1 MTNFN
6 HVRSGASSLD
16 RLENQML
23 LLDWMHDMLGYEST
37 KDLLRDM
44 KDVEDGFMSD
54 GFSYIYRK
62 LQSRGNLVKVSSTNL
77 ACYDANIHEY
87 MTRINGGREE
97 SITLQYFQYLAIL
110 YAEIFL
116 DYYFSHRDELLR
128 SLNELVNQINANISS
143 YERRHGPFAE
153 TDLKKIAFWM
163 ATGSGKTL
171 IMHINY
177 LQFLRYNN
185 EPLDNILLIT
195 PNEGLSRQHLGEL
208 LDSSIPAARFAL
220 RENGGLETDRDTVQ
234 VIEITKLVPEKHG
247 GGVSVPVE
255 AFEGN
260 NLIFVDEGHKGS
272 GGQAWRG
279 VRDALGDTGFT
290 FEYSATFEQALVA
303 AGDDELVA
311 EYGKAIAFDYS
322 YSHFYGDG
330 YGKDFHIVN
339 LRREITKDQTD
350 MLLLANLLSFYEQQ
364 LIFDEHGEALR
375 PYNLEKPLWVF
386 VGSSVN
392 ATYRKNGQ
400 KHSDVLTVVR
410 FLHRLLAGK
419 KWATE
424 TIDHLLDGESG
435 LKDADGKDIFRDR
448 FGYLRNNRIDAAG
461 TYRDILLKVLHTSF
475 GGGLHLCDIRDG
487 KGELGLKAGGSD
499 EYFGLIYIGDRTAFR
514 KLVESSGMGIVIE
527 QVAISGSLFAGIDGA
542 GTTIEILIGAKKFM
556 EGWNS
561 WRVSSMGLLN
571 MGQSEGSQIIQL
583 FGRGVRLR
591 GLNTSL
597 KRSWELGG
605 DHPEYVRPLETLN
618 IFALRAKYM
627 DQFCNDLER
636 EGVSVH
642 GTVEIRLPIRPN
654 HELLGRGLVMPRMR
668 EDASFVEEETMILDV
683 DPAVKIRV
691 DLSPKVSL
699 ITSSAGGITETSVVP
714 PAGRSIGDDSL
725 ALVDMLAIYTAL
737 LEYKERSGWHNMV
750 VRPGI
755 PERILAK
762 GKYQIVADDPVLR
775 PRSFAEVRRLQE
787 AATAAVMKYAERFYH
802 MRQERW
808 ERNNLDYPTLDKND
822 PNFQD
827 YTIRIPGGEE
837 SLVLA
842 VRKLV
847 DECDQVYK
855 EESSVLPNVH
865 FDRHL
870 YLPLLL
876 ARENKI
882 KTEPPSLNEGEE
894 RFVRDLQEYCVGEN
908 DGALKGKELFLL
920 RNRSRS
926 RGIGFFQ
933 THGFYPDFILWVRSG
948 GAQRIVFVE
957 PHGMLYE
964 DAPDHSE
971 KVKLYRKMRK
981 LTETIVQQPG
991 MAAITLDSYIV
1002 SETPLEVLAQ
1012 RYGGIWNRRRFAE
1025 EHILF
1030 PDLNAEYN
1038 YLAEIIRG
1046 SDPQ

>member
-1 MTNFN
+1 MARINR
-6 HVRSGASSLD
+6 VRLGASSYD
-16 RLENQML
+16 RLERRLALLGWLHHLLGYGSTAELLRSMGEIKDGFASDGHSYVYHEL
-23 LLDWMHDMLGYEST
+23 LLRGDRVKISPEDLARYDTHIHTHLG
-37 KDLLRDM
+37 
-44 KDVEDGFMSD
+44 
-54 GFSYIYRK
+54 
-62 LQSRGNLVKVSSTNL
+62 
-77 ACYDANIHEY
+77 
-87 MTRINGGREE
+87 RINAGRSEPF
-97 SITLQYFQYLAIL
+97 TLKYFQYLAAL
-110 YAEIFL
+110 YTEVFL
-116 DYYFSHRDELLR
+116 DYNRRDKLLP
-128 SLNELVNQINANISS
+128 SLNGWVA
-143 YERRHGPFAE
+143 RHNGKHLPGSHLFEMFAE
-153 TDLKKIAFWM
+153 TDLRKLAFWM

-220 RENGGLETDRDTVQ
+220 RENGGLETDRDAVQ
-234 VIEITKLVPEKHG
+234 VIEITKLVSEKCG
-247 GGVSVPVE
+247 EGVSVPVE

-272 GGQAWRG
+272 GGRAWRS
-279 VRDALGDTGFT
+279 VRDALGETGFT
-290 FEYSATFEQALVA
+290 FEYSATFGQALVA

-311 EYGKAIAFDYS
+311 EYGKAITFDYS

-339 LRREITKDQTD
+339 LRRETTNDQTD
-350 MLLLANLLSFYEQQ
+350 VLLLANLLSFYEQQ

-392 ATYRKNGQ
+392 ATYKKNGQ

-410 FLHRLLAGK
+410 FLHRLLADK
-419 KWATE
+419 RWATE
-424 TIDHLLDGESG
+424 TIGLLLDGESG
-435 LKDADGKDIFRDR
+435 LKGADGKDIFRDR
-448 FGYLRNNRIDAAG
+448 FGYLRGNRFDAAG

-499 EYFGLIYIGDRTAFR
+499 EYFGLIYIGDRIAFR
-514 KLVESSGMGIVIE
+514 RLVESSDTGIVIE

-571 MGQSEGSQIIQL
+571 IGQSEGSQIIQL

-597 KRSWELGG
+597 KRSCELGG
-605 DHPEYVRPLETLN
+605 DHPEYVRQLETLN
-618 IFALRAKYM
+618 IFALRANYM
-627 DQFCNDLER
+627 AQFRNYLER

-654 HELLGRGLVMPRMR
+654 HELLGSGLVVPRMR
-668 EDASFVEEETMILDV
+668 EDASFVEEETMVLDV

-699 ITSSAGGITETSVVP
+699 ITRSADGITETSAVP
-714 PAGRSIGDDSL
+714 PAGRSIEDDSL

-737 LEYKERSGWHNMV
+737 LEYKERSGWYNMV

-762 GKYQIVADDPVLR
+762 GRYQIVADDPVLR

-827 YTIRIPGGEE
+827 YIIKIPGGEE

-847 DECDQVYK
+847 EECDQIYK

-894 RFVRDLQEYCVGEN
+894 RFVRGLQEYCVGEK
-908 DGALKGKELFLL
+908 DRALKGKELFLL
-920 RNRSRS
+920 RNRS

-971 KVKLYRKMRK
+971 KVKLHRKMRK
-981 LTETIVQQPG
+981 LTEMIVQQPG
-991 MAAITLDSYIV
+991 MAAVTLDSYIV

-1012 RYGGIWNRRRFAE
+1012 RYGGIWDRRRFAE

-1030 PDLNAEYN
+1030 PERNAEYD

-1046 SDPQ
+1046 ADPQ

>member
-1 MTNFN
+1 MARINR
-6 HVRSGASSLD
+6 VRLGASSYD
-16 RLENQML
+16 RLERRLALLGWLHHLLGYGSTAELLRSMGEIKDGFASDGHSYVYHEL
-23 LLDWMHDMLGYEST
+23 LLRGDRVKISPE
-37 KDLLRDM
+37 DLAR
-44 KDVEDGFMSD
+44 
-54 GFSYIYRK
+54 
-62 LQSRGNLVKVSSTNL
+62 
-77 ACYDANIHEY
+77 YDTHIH
-87 MTRINGGREE
+87 THLDRINAGRSEPF
-97 SITLQYFQYLAIL
+97 TLKYFQYLAAL
-110 YAEIFL
+110 YTEVFL
-116 DYYFSHRDELLR
+116 DYNRRDKLLP
-128 SLNELVNQINANISS
+128 SLNGWVV
-143 YERRHGPFAE
+143 RHNGKHPPGSHLFEMFAE
-153 TDLKKIAFWM
+153 TDLRKLAFWM

-220 RENGGLETDRDTVQ
+220 RENGDLETDRDTVQ

-272 GGQAWRG
+272 GGQAWRS
-279 VRDALGDTGFT
+279 VRDALGETGFT
-290 FEYSATFEQALVA
+290 FEYSATFGQALVA
-303 AGDDELVA
+303 AGDNELVV

-339 LRREITKDQTD
+339 LRRETTNNQTD
-350 MLLLANLLSFYEQQ
+350 VLLLANLLSFYEQQ

-392 ATYRKNGQ
+392 ATYKKNGQ

-410 FLHRLLAGK
+410 FLHRLLTGK
-419 KWATE
+419 KWATK
-424 TIDHLLDGESG
+424 TIDLLLDGESG
-435 LKDADGKDIFRDR
+435 LKGADGKDIFRDR
-448 FGYLRNNRIDAAG
+448 FGYLRGNRIDAAG

-514 KLVESSGMGIVIE
+514 KLVESSDTGIVIE

-571 MGQSEGSQIIQL
+571 IGKSEGSQIIQL

-618 IFALRAKYM
+618 IFALRANYM
-627 DQFCNDLER
+627 AQFRDYLER

-654 HELLGRGLVMPRMR
+654 HELLGSGLIVPRMR
-668 EDASFVEEETMILDV
+668 EDASFVEEETMVLDV

-699 ITSSAGGITETSVVP
+699 ITRNADGITETSAVP
-714 PAGRSIGDDSL
+714 PAGRSIEDDSL

-775 PRSFAEVRRLQE
+775 PRSLAEVRRLQE

-847 DECDQVYK
+847 DECDQIYK

-894 RFVRDLQEYCVGEN
+894 RFVRGLQEYCVGEK
-908 DGALKGKELFLL
+908 DRALKGKELFLL

-964 DAPDHSE
+964 GAPDHSE
-971 KVKLYRKMRK
+971 KVKLHRKMRK
-981 LTETIVQQPG
+981 LTEMIMQQPG
-991 MAAITLDSYIV
+991 MAAVTLDSYIV

-1012 RYGGIWNRRRFAE
+1012 RYGGIWNRRRFAA

-1030 PDLNAEYN
+1030 PERNTEYD